1 MPTTE
6 GFLSAKTKDIE
17 FCLKRETTMKSLRAI
32 VIHWACY
39 LFAWRLRGMI
49 TRDFLSQP
57 IIVYAWV
64 NFLLAPKYYHSRVT
78 AAHFRLTQTCDW
90 FLTLL
95 YAPTFIYSNMII
107 IACSELSLLL
117 PGNRNSSSCSNLT
130 EAQSVTL
137 SYIHCE
143 IYCFD
148 KKWFY
153 LPCPIVC
160 IRATYQVFKQAVP
173 SNIRMWT
180 SVLHLVDIKLL

>member
-1 MPTTE
+1 
-6 GFLSAKTKDIE
+6 
-17 FCLKRETTMKSLRAI
+17 
-32 VIHWACY
+32 
-39 LFAWRLRGMI
+39 MI
-49 TRDFLSQP
+49 TRDFLSKA
-57 IIVYAWV
+57 IFSAYAIVYAWV
-64 NFLLAPKYYHSRVT
+64 KFPAGSKILPFPGNCSALPLNSDMWLISHIAI
-78 AAHFRLTQTCDW
+78 
-90 FLTLL
+90 

-107 IACSELSLLL
+107 IACSELSLLF

-173 SNIRMWT
+173 SNIRM
-180 SVLHLVDIKLL
+180 